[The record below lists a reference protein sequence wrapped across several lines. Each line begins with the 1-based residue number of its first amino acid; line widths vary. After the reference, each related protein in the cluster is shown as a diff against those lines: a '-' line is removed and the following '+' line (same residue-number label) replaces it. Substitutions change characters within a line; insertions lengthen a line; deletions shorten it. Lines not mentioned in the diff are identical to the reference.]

1 MCRPPLRCLSQQKNG
16 EEEEGSTIVRVAYL
30 SLVGSFCFI
39 LGFLL
44 DSWKDNL
51 VILAI
56 ESLFPYQGPILLDS
70 WRDNIT
76 NLVIKFV
83 FPYQR
88 PILPYLGLL
97 F

>member
-1 MCRPPLRCLSQQKNG
+1 MEKMKKKVCVDG
-16 EEEEGSTIVRVAYL
+16 IAYL

-39 LGFLL
+39 LEFLF

-56 ESLFPYQGPILLDS
+56 ESLIPYQKPILLDLL
-70 WRDNIT
+70 RDNIT

-88 PILPYLGLL
+88 SILSYLGLL

>member
-1 MCRPPLRCLSQQKNG
+1 MKRKICV
-16 EEEEGSTIVRVAYL
+16 VRIAYL
-30 SLVGSFCFI
+30 PLVGNFCFI

-51 VILAI
+51 LIFVI
-56 ESLFPYQGPILLDS
+56 EFLFPYQRLILLDF

-83 FPYQR
+83 FP
-88 PILPYLGLL
+88 
-97 F
+97 

>member
-1 MCRPPLRCLSQQKNG
+1 MMKKMKELVCA
-16 EEEEGSTIVRVAYL
+16 VRIAYL
-30 SLVGSFCFI
+30 SLVGGFCFI
-39 LGFLL
+39 SRSLRDF
-44 DSWKDNL
+44 WKDNH
-51 VILAI
+51 VIFAI
-56 ESLFPYQGPILLDS
+56 ESLFQYQRPILFDS

-76 NLVIKFV
+76 NLTIKFV